1 MRLRD
6 GDDATTL
13 RASAGM
19 GIKEPS
25 FLESYGES
33 FFAKGNPDLDPERST
48 TFDVGVEQRLFG
60 SRLRASVG
68 AFHNDYRDQIAYTV
82 VDFDT
87 FEGSYVNLAHTRAQ
101 GIEVALEARPIT
113 SLHLFGQYT
122 YLDSEILES
131 PSDFDPVY
139 AEGEPL
145 LRRPRHQGSLS
156 AQLSF
161 ARWSAGATLVRV
173 GERADSDFVGLGLT
187 RSEAYTRLDARAAR
201 ARGGAG
207 RGVRDGGEPDGR
219 RVPGGARLPRPRPLR
234 PRRPAPRVGRAQ
246 LRRLVGAF
254 LLALLLAA
262 PAAPA
267 AEAPLRVASLNLT
280 ADELLVEML
289 PADRLVAVTR
299 WADDADMSNVAGRVP
314 ATAVRL
320 PRADLERIIALRPDL
335 VVVSEYTDA
344 DFLRLV
350 EKSGLR
356 YHRMSGLDTLPGI
369 RAAIV
374 DLGRA
379 VGTPGAAAR
388 LTARFD
394 AVLAE
399 LARRLEGDPRP
410 RVLYWGDPHTAGAGT
425 AIGSLVEAAGA
436 TNVGRELGLRG
447 IVPIA
452 GEKAFAAEPDAFLVT
467 QGSGASVALRRHPLL
482 SRTRA
487 VREGRV
493 VEMPN
498 RLLVA
503 LSDRAADAAWW
514 LASRLHPARVPE
526 AAPPP
531 KLP

>member
-1 MRLRD
+1 L
-6 GDDATTL
+6 
-13 RASAGM
+13 
-19 GIKEPS
+19 
-25 FLESYGES
+25 
-33 FFAKGNPDLDPERST
+33 ST
-48 TFDVGVEQRLFG
+48 
-60 SRLRASVG
+60 
-68 AFHNDYRDQIAYTV
+68 
-82 VDFDT
+82 
-87 FEGSYVNLAHTRAQ
+87 
-101 GIEVALEARPIT
+101 
-113 SLHLFGQYT
+113 
-122 YLDSEILES
+122 
-131 PSDFDPVY
+131 
-139 AEGEPL
+139 
-145 LRRPRHQGSLS
+145 
-156 AQLSF
+156 
-161 ARWSAGATLVRV
+161 
-173 GERADSDFVGLGLT
+173 
-187 RSEAYTRLDARAAR
+187 
-201 ARGGAG
+201 GAG
-207 RGVRDGGEPDGR
+207 RG
-219 RVPGGARLPRPRPLR
+219 
-234 PRRPAPRVGRAQ
+234 
-246 LRRLVGAF
+246 
-254 LLALLLAA
+254 
-262 PAAPA
+262 
-267 AEAPLRVASLNLT
+267 
-280 ADELLVEML
+280 
-289 PADRLVAVTR
+289 
-299 WADDADMSNVAGRVP
+299 P

-356 YHRMSGLDTLPGI
+356 YHRMSDLDTLPGI

-379 VGTPGAAAR
+379 VGTPDAAAR
-388 LTARFD
+388 LMARFD

-452 GEKAFAAEPDAFLVT
+452 GEKAFAADPDAFLVA
-467 QGSGASVALRRHPLL
+467 QGSGTSVALRQHPLL

-487 VREGRV
+487 VREGHV

-514 LASRLHPARVPE
+514 LASRLHPARVSE

-531 KLP
+531 NLP

>member
-1 MRLRD
+1 
-6 GDDATTL
+6 
-13 RASAGM
+13 
-19 GIKEPS
+19 
-25 FLESYGES
+25 
-33 FFAKGNPDLDPERST
+33 
-48 TFDVGVEQRLFG
+48 VGGGG
-60 SRLRASVG
+60 SRVP
-68 AFHNDYRDQIAYTV
+68 
-82 VDFDT
+82 
-87 FEGSYVNLAHTRAQ
+87 TR
-101 GIEVALEARPIT
+101 
-113 SLHLFGQYT
+113 
-122 YLDSEILES
+122 
-131 PSDFDPVY
+131 
-139 AEGEPL
+139 
-145 LRRPRHQGSLS
+145 
-156 AQLSF
+156 
-161 ARWSAGATLVRV
+161 
-173 GERADSDFVGLGLT
+173 
-187 RSEAYTRLDARAAR
+187 RAAASWR
-201 ARGGAG
+201 H
-207 RGVRDGGEPDGR
+207 
-219 RVPGGARLPRPRPLR
+219 
-234 PRRPAPRVGRAQ
+234 
-246 LRRLVGAF
+246 
-254 LLALLLAA
+254 LAA
-262 PAAPA
+262 TVLACATASPASA

-280 ADELLVEML
+280 ADELLVAML

-356 YHRMSGLDTLPGI
+356 YHRMSGLDTLAGI

-379 VGTPGAAAR
+379 VGTPEAAAC
-388 LTARFD
+388 LAARFD

-447 IVPIA
+447 IVPLA
-452 GEKAFAAEPDAFLVT
+452 GERAFAAEPDAFLVT

-487 VREGRV
+487 VREGHV
-493 VEMPN
+493 VEIPN